1 MENNYERL
9 LEAYFAGN
17 LSQAEQTKMKTLLAS
32 DPDFAAEFAWRQEV
46 ARAVRTGAEKD
57 PTYLKLKELE
67 RRFRFRKLTL
77 QISAAAAAL
86 ILLILAV
93 KFAPSIFESK
103 NPIATTQDSLFQ
115 KPAPALPNPVI
126 QNSAAEKFKQDS
138 IEAAEKM
145 KEQERKEQE
154 ERLNKKKL
162 QAAIQKAAIQKEIFA
177 NLEHYPNTSLYNNAA
192 GVKTKDPLTT
202 LAMQAYGLYNDKA
215 YKQAAQIFKRVVE
228 ADPANVE
235 NQFYYGFSLLAD
247 KQFAAAAAAFQVTA
261 TGEQSIYQASAKF
274 YIGMAHS
281 GAGEFKAGRQA
292 FQDYLAEPPSKI
304 RQFKGLAENMLKKLP
319 SQ

>member
-17 LSQAEQTKMKTLLAS
+17 LSQAEQTAMKALLAN

-46 ARAVRTGAEKD
+46 ARAVRMGAEKD

-67 RRFRFRKLTL
+67 RRFRFRKVTL
-77 QISAAAAAL
+77 QISAAAATL
-86 ILLILAV
+86 VLLILVV
-93 KFAPSIFESK
+93 KFAPSIFESEK
-103 NPIATTQDSLFQ
+103 PIATTPDSLLQ
-115 KPAPALPNPVI
+115 KPAPALQNPVI
-126 QNSAAEKFKQDS
+126 QTPTVEKIKQDS
-138 IEAAEKM
+138 IEAAELL
-145 KEQERKEQE
+145 KEQERKEEE
-154 ERLNKKKL
+154 ERLKKKKL
-162 QAAIQKAAIQKEIFA
+162 QAAIQKEVFA
-177 NLEHYPNTSLYNNAA
+177 NFDHYPNTSPYNTAR
-192 GVKTKDPLTT
+192 GVKEKDS
-202 LAMQAYGLYNDKA
+202 LAMRAYGLYNDKA

-261 TGEQSIYQASAKF
+261 TGEQSLYEAPAKF
-274 YIGMAHS
+274 YLGMAYS

-292 FQDYLAEPPSKI
+292 FQDYLAEPPSKN
-304 RQFKGLAENMLKKLP
+304 RQFKDLAENMLKKLP